1 MELGNDEVG
10 RCIEIIYVCRRFCI
24 GVSVYEFICLKNLIS
39 FVLRYMYICFY
50 NLEILC
56 NILF

>member
-10 RCIEIIYVCRRFCI
+10 RCIAIRYICSRFCI

-39 FVLRYMYICFY
+39 FVEVYFY
-50 NLEILC
+50 
-56 NILF
+56 LFL